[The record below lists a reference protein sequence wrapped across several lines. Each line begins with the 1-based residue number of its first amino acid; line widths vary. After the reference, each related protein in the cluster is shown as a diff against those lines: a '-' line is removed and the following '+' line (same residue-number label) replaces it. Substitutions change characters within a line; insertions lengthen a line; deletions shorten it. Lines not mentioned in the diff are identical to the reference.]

1 VAGAVIE
8 VARPDGKA
16 KWRMQAEK
24 SMACE
29 LEPRAAPRTISYLH
43 IGGGSKVKSGGHSMI
58 S

>member
-43 IGGGSKVKSGGHSMI
+43 NRWWLKSQEWWT
-58 S
+58 